1 MDESLAKIRHERS
14 KKDFPGL
21 NLDDGEYVEF
31 AFRRS
36 RACLILIFGALFVS
50 LVIILLAFLLSLMGA
65 SLLDEMGRNF
75 LFIILSAL
83 LVAAIL
89 IAAFTIMIYCGN
101 QLFITNKHAIQK
113 IMDSPVSKS
122 INTIDLSS
130 IEDVSYQQKGILPS
144 LFRYGTLRL
153 STVGDETTY
162 TFKYSDISPEDL
174 KAVTKLVTSAKKPHK
189 PRESRPEETQ
199 STTQPEPTPQSE
211 TQPTA

>member
-31 AFRRS
+31 AFHRS

-75 LFIILSAL
+75 LFIILGAL
-83 LVAAIL
+83 LAA
-89 IAAFTIMIYCGN
+89 TV
-101 QLFITNKHAIQK
+101 QK
-113 IMDSPVSKS
+113 VMDSPVSKS

-130 IEDVSYQQKGILPS
+130 VEDVSFHQKGILPS
-144 LFRYGTLRL
+144 LFHYGTLRL

-174 KAVTKLVTSAKKPHK
+174 KAVTKLVTSAKKPQK
-189 PRESRPEETQ
+189 PPK
-199 STTQPEPTPQSE
+199 PQSE
-211 TQPTA
+211 TNEN

>member
-31 AFRRS
+31 AFHRS
-36 RACLILIFGALFVS
+36 RACLVLIFGALFVS

-75 LFIILSAL
+75 LFIILGAL
-83 LVAAIL
+83 LAATVL
-89 IAAFTIMIYCGN
+89 IAAFTIMIYYGN
-101 QLFITNKHAIQK
+101 QLFITNRHVIQK
-113 IMDSPVSKS
+113 VMDSPVSKS

-130 IEDVSYQQKGILPS
+130 VEDVSFHQKGILPS
-144 LFRYGTLRL
+144 LFHYGTLRL

-174 KAVTKLVTSAKKPHK
+174 KAVTKLVTSAKKPQK
-189 PRESRPEETQ
+189 PPK
-199 STTQPEPTPQSE
+199 PQSE
-211 TQPTA
+211 ADEN